1 MMKEQV
7 TVIFDAAGG
16 GITVSNK
23 RVVRGEPYGSLP
35 TPSRFGYEF
44 DGWFTAEVGGEKVD
58 AETIVSAEASHPLY
72 AHWTKNDYTDKI
84 IETKGFLETVGFGG
98 KMVLIGMLTVFAIL
112 GIIFV
117 CLTVFKYVFTEQK
130 KEKAITTKEVV
141 VEESSAP
148 ETCEYSNDEE
158 IIAVIAA
165 AIAMAEDEN
174 QGAKFR
180 VVSFKRR

>member
-1 MMKEQV
+1 MN
-7 TVIFDAAGG
+7 F
-16 GITVSNK
+16 
-23 RVVRGEPYGSLP
+23 LL
-35 TPSRFGYEF
+35 
-44 DGWFTAEVGGEKVD
+44 EV
-58 AETIVSAEASHPLY
+58 A
-72 AHWTKNDYTDKI
+72 KNDYTDKI

-148 ETCEYSNDEE
+148 KTCEYSNDEE

-180 VVSFKRR
+180 VVSFRRR